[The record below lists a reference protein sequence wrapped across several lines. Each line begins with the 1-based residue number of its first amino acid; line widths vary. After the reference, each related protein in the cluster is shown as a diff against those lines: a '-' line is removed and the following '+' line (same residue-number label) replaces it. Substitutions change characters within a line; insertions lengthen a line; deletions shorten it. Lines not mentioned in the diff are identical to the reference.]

1 MEKKRTPRN
10 VTMGKLIEVIAAAPR
25 ILITGHARPDG
36 DSLGCMIALSHLLT
50 REGHKAAGT
59 ADRSGLGGPGFLRG
73 VSRLIPPATA
83 ADKRFDLIIT
93 VDCASFE
100 RMPKPIQPL
109 ARTVPLL
116 NIDHHCTNTRFGIW
130 NWVEGHVSST
140 AELIWRLARKAGWQL
155 DSIAAEALWV
165 ALITDSGRFA
175 YDQTSPATLRCGADL
190 LRYGV
195 RTAYIND
202 KIYCSFSRVTME
214 LKKRAFRTLTI
225 RNNDTVAAVTLTGKD
240 FEETGGTKADVEDVI
255 EIPRSLIG
263 NRVAIFFYGN
273 EEDSAET
280 RVSVRTREPL
290 DATELV
296 RPFDGGGHA
305 RAAGC
310 TIKEPLAQAK
320 RIFFKEVD
328 ALLARNPEEE
338 KPESESQPPKTEALK
353 VES

>member
-25 ILITGHARPDG
+25 ILITGHTRPDG

-50 REGHKAAGT
+50 REGHKAVGT
-59 ADRSGLGGPGFLRG
+59 ADRTKLGGPGFLRG
-73 VSRLIPPATA
+73 VSRLIPPSTA
-83 ADKRFDLIIT
+83 ARKSFDLLIT

-116 NIDHHCTNTRFGIW
+116 NIDHHCTNTRFGTW

-202 KIYCSFSRVTME
+202 KTYCSFSRVTME
-214 LKKRAFRTLTI
+214 LKKRAFPT
-225 RNNDTVAAVTLTGKD
+225 A
-240 FEETGGTKADVEDVI
+240 
-255 EIPRSLIG
+255 RSAG
-263 NRVAIFFYGN
+263 SRWNSKSVP
-273 EEDSAET
+273 SA
-280 RVSVRTREPL
+280 R
-290 DATELV
+290 
-296 RPFDGGGHA
+296 
-305 RAAGC
+305 
-310 TIKEPLAQAK
+310 
-320 RIFFKEVD
+320 
-328 ALLARNPEEE
+328 
-338 KPESESQPPKTEALK
+338 
-353 VES
+353 